1 MRAICLKCG
10 SNKSQPCERCE
21 ACSFRPSENSDD
33 LVKSVYLSLGRYDT
47 EEERTRYR
55 AELDTISRQLGAGE
69 EIKFDRAE
77 LERLRRQKA
86 DVDSTGDW
94 SLFRYLVRLFLPGIV
109 IVLLLIGIL
118 YALRKL

>member
-1 MRAICLKCG
+1 
-10 SNKSQPCERCE
+10 
-21 ACSFRPSENSDD
+21 